1 MANKR
6 SKKLSSVESKNYEV
20 GYGRPPTQYQFKRG
34 SIANPDGFNQHT
46 SRSVARD
53 MKRALER
60 ELNKQIK
67 IRHGKRSITV
77 RQSIA
82 GIGTLVHQFVEGN
95 RAARRDLI
103 LLCEKLGVELISRN
117 ALQGALEDVLS
128 AEDEALLAEFVR
140 RHGGQYPLQADLSL
154 ANPNGVELLASSPKD
169 AKVLT
174 ASSENSL
181 DSRNVQP
188 EEKI

>member
-1 MANKR
+1 MPKKR
-6 SKKLSSVESKNYEV
+6 SSSASGNYEI
-20 GYGRPPTQYQFKRG
+20 GYHRPPKRYQFKRG
-34 SIANPDGFNQHT
+34 KIANPEGINQST
-46 SRSVARD
+46 TRSIARD

-67 IRHGKRSITV
+67 IRQGKRSITV
-77 RQSIA
+77 RQTIA
-82 GIGTLVHQFVEGN
+82 GISKLVRQFVEGN
-95 RAARRDLI
+95 PRARRDLI